1 MSVSSTTAEV
11 SVTITS
17 LPQNVNI
24 DFQVY
29 AVADLIA
36 YDGGLN
42 NTGIDPP
49 TVLALGS
56 DYTYVSGFGY
66 NSQTQLQEGV
76 VSVAAGGTGNVQIG
90 DVITFKRNV
99 AQTQLTSFASTGL
112 LTPLMIE
119 QALDKLTLLAQELYL
134 MIGLCLQFE
143 QNDTDATTL
152 IKSLRENNQLGFD
165 SLGRISY
172 GPFGGG
178 TSMLSITGFTGGGPT
193 NIDGINTAWGH
204 SLTVDPFC

>member
-1 MSVSSTTAEV
+1 MIIETFEAGPVATNGY
-11 SVTITS
+11 
-17 LPQNVNI
+17 L
-24 DFQVY
+24 
-29 AVADLIA
+29 VADEQ
-36 YDGGLN
+36 GGKALV
-42 NTGIDPP
+42 IDAP
-49 TVLALGS
+49 
-56 DYTYVSGFGY
+56 
-66 NSQTQLQEGV
+66 QGV
-76 VSVAAGGTGNVQIG
+76 A
-90 DVITFKRNV
+90 
-99 AQTQLTSFASTGL
+99 
-112 LTPLMIE
+112 PLMVE

-193 NIDGINTAWGH
+193 NIDGINTTLYPIPSFFIFVIGGASSMWVLQTSSATPGRGVIQPTDN
-204 SLTVDPFC
+204 SALRFIQVG